1 MVYTDEIY
9 NNYSYTKSEKIPI
22 SLHKHFKS
30 VSYKHILNLLK
41 NNNILVTLDH
51 KDYKIKEIRGSIIVL
66 DNNKSL
72 RIDEIKNIKL
82 PVPNL
87 ELLEENID
95 MNYKTP
101 TIGERA
107 LISIGNSKFIGLIIG
122 NEFVTNKFL
131 YIYKDDKGYK
141 LGVTSQYNIVGT
153 EIPRNTNQ
161 NIINNDDLINISYY
175 INNILKNNKSV
186 QSILEKDYDRLN
198 NLTFNVSDLN
208 NYSTILSDDILY
220 NPETKLLYKVI
231 DSGYNLINGIKHF
244 YIKTVV
250 KMSDNTFRYFN
261 IDRNS
266 LHNYILFTKRLNESF
281 ANLSI
286 QKSRIEV
293 FREPQVQ
300 SKSYV
305 EVKVYKNP
313 NNFIFIL
320 PANVN
325 PIESNIAEKGY
336 KDITQEYK
344 KLMQDRYKWENI
356 PDKLYAIATNNYY
369 KKDSLNTNF
378 VEMSKENF
386 IKMLRSNELYKIIP
400 GSFISLG
407 KNVLVIEKILKNAL
421 VATKYSYTKIPNG
434 NGEFRYVKGETVILD
449 EYTDL
454 NIKGIF
460 TPKWAINTY
469 EFISKYKNNIEK
481 EETKINVKSSSY
493 EFLVNFSNYLSEK
506 FNIKINLIK
515 NSDLE
520 RFNNPKVYQ
529 ASSFTTF
536 DEIYINLDKARITD
550 PLHELL
556 HVILATM
563 KARNSDMYY
572 RIINSVQY
580 HPIFKEVAG
589 NMINAEA
596 LEESFIKLFTL
607 TFNKN
612 IKSDG
617 IFSDDGFNTTIKDT
631 ISDMLNLEENL
642 DWEDVNGLMK
652 TSIYDVLTNFGSK
665 LIDGEESLIDFNSS
679 YEMFTVADIIQKLI
693 DEKKLEQKCNY

>member
-1 MVYTDEIY
+1 MSCKPTYKGVRY
-9 NNYSYTKSEKIPI
+9 NSLEELYKANGVNPQQKQQAQQLYSQYLEQNPNGTVEQFKSWVDNNQSNVQYQLPQDREQEEFVASEK
-22 SLHKHFKS
+22 
-30 VSYKHILNLLK
+30 
-41 NNNILVTLDH
+41 T
-51 KDYKIKEIRGSIIVL
+51 IR
-66 DNNKSL
+66 D
-72 RIDEIKNIKL
+72 
-82 PVPNL
+82 
-87 ELLEENID
+87 LEENID

-344 KLMQDRYKWENI
+344 KLMQDRYK
-356 PDKLYAIATNNYY
+356 
-369 KKDSLNTNF
+369 
-378 VEMSKENF
+378 
-386 IKMLRSNELYKIIP
+386 
-400 GSFISLG
+400 
-407 KNVLVIEKILKNAL
+407 
-421 VATKYSYTKIPNG
+421 
-434 NGEFRYVKGETVILD
+434 
-449 EYTDL
+449 
-454 NIKGIF
+454 
-460 TPKWAINTY
+460 
-469 EFISKYKNNIEK
+469 
-481 EETKINVKSSSY
+481 
-493 EFLVNFSNYLSEK
+493 
-506 FNIKINLIK
+506 
-515 NSDLE
+515 
-520 RFNNPKVYQ
+520 
-529 ASSFTTF
+529 
-536 DEIYINLDKARITD
+536 
-550 PLHELL
+550 
-556 HVILATM
+556 
-563 KARNSDMYY
+563 
-572 RIINSVQY
+572 
-580 HPIFKEVAG
+580 
-589 NMINAEA
+589 
-596 LEESFIKLFTL
+596 
-607 TFNKN
+607 
-612 IKSDG
+612 
-617 IFSDDGFNTTIKDT
+617 
-631 ISDMLNLEENL
+631 
-642 DWEDVNGLMK
+642 
-652 TSIYDVLTNFGSK
+652 
-665 LIDGEESLIDFNSS
+665 
-679 YEMFTVADIIQKLI
+679 
-693 DEKKLEQKCNY
+693 